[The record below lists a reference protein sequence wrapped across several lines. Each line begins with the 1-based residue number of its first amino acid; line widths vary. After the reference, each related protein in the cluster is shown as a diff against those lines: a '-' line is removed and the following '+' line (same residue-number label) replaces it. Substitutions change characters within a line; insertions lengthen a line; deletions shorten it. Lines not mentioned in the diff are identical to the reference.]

1 MSFIPTWMLKLAGF
15 SSEREQR
22 LARRAQAAES
32 RELLASVTEHEER
45 FRAEST
51 ARARSPHV
59 TLGNSDADA
68 PYRVTLRSMQGAH
81 WWITAGTGSG
91 KSRLAASL
99 LSQLG
104 RAREG
109 DASWARIVFDMKGG
123 PNSLA
128 DLVLRSAA
136 AHAAQLPLA
145 ERAAF
150 LRRIVVVRPFA
161 GDWLVPW
168 QMLVREDSVS
178 PTVQAA
184 AMADVLEATLSVG
197 TGIRQTSA
205 LTNLL
210 TLAITE
216 GWSALDVRFALYD
229 PVRLTQAA
237 ARSSLPGLRAYFAQ
251 RFGGEGRVT
260 VDGLAARFDAL
271 LAIDDLRGMLAGPGT
286 LDLRRCFEPGALTV
300 FDLGGVPMGAERARS
315 ALGALIFARLI
326 WAVFDSRRTLDTDTF
341 LLCDELQ
348 LALSPHVVSALDN
361 LVSLARSFRVAL
373 GSAHQSAEQ
382 IPQELRAILSTNIRF
397 RVLGQSGQRDAALA
411 LEALPIT
418 GLVPRPR
425 RPGAPRPTRPDFL
438 SENEEQRM
446 RIAELATFPRQR
458 FVVAERGASFP
469 SQYIHAT
476 DFDPPSWDSFDP
488 ALVNAVLR
496 GALGQPRAA
505 LVARA
510 KEIEEEAYGVA
521 ARPLTTERAT
531 ALHPTAYQGSE
542 ANERDDAKQSG
553 WNASLRTPRARR
565 STKQAGLAP
574 VLPDAV
580 GTTGARA
587 TKKGWVP

>member
-1 MSFIPTWMLKLAGF
+1 MSFIPDWMLRLAGL
-15 SSEREQR
+15 STARERR
-22 LARRAQAAES
+22 LARHAQADES
-32 RELLASVTEHEER
+32 QALLASVSEHEGR

-51 ARARSPHV
+51 ARARSQHI
-59 TLGNSDADA
+59 TIGDSDADA
-68 PYRVTLRSMQGAH
+68 PYRVALRAMQGAH

-104 RAREG
+104 TVAERET
-109 DASWARIVFDMKGG
+109 SWARIVFDMKGG

-136 AHAAQLPLA
+136 AHASRLS
-145 ERAAF
+145 RMDRDAF
-150 LRRIVVVRPFA
+150 LRRIIVVRPFA

-210 TLAITE
+210 TLAIVE

-229 PVRLTQAA
+229 PTRLLEAA
-237 ARSSLPGLRAYFAQ
+237 ARAPLPGLRAYFAQ

-271 LAIDDLRGMLAGPGT
+271 LAIDDLRAMLAGPST
-286 LDLRRCFEPGALTV
+286 LDLRRCFEPGTLTV
-300 FDLGGVPMGAERARS
+300 FDFGGAPMGAERARS
-315 ALGALIFARLI
+315 ALGALVFTRLC
-326 WAVFDSRRTLDTDTF
+326 WTVFDTRRSLDTDTF

-348 LALSPHVVSALDN
+348 LALSPHVVSALDS

-373 GSAHQSAEQ
+373 GSAHQSTEQ

-425 RPGAPRPTRPDFL
+425 RPGAPRPTRMEFL
-438 SENEEQRM
+438 SESEEHRM
-446 RIAELATFPRQR
+446 RMAELARFPRQR
-458 FVVAERGASFP
+458 FVVAERGANFP

-476 DFDPPSWDSFDP
+476 DFDPPSWESFDP
-488 ALVNAVLR
+488 ALVDVILR
-496 GALGQPRAA
+496 GDLGQSRAT
-505 LVARA
+505 LLARA
-510 KEIEEEAYGVA
+510 REIEEAAYDVAPRTPTAAQATPIYAATDVDAAGRDRGEA
-521 ARPLTTERAT
+521 LERAGGSFR
-531 ALHPTAYQGSE
+531 PTKP
-542 ANERDDAKQSG
+542 RR
-553 WNASLRTPRARR
+553 ASKHA
-565 STKQAGLAP
+565 AP
-574 VLPDAV
+574 APSLPDAV
-580 GTTGARA
+580 GPRSAR
-587 TKKGWVP
+587 TVKKGRVP